1 MSDVS
6 ILFLTLIRA
15 ELLEVEPEALLS
27 DFSEGEWMNSAVLD
41 SLCRLA
47 SAHDLTQ
54 VVGSALFKLGLSR
67 DDTHYSFLRR
77 AQIDAVY
84 RVEQLNYELSRISEL
99 FEKNRIRHIPLKGSV
114 IRAYYPQPEM
124 RTSCDIDLLIEP
136 ADLERATTALCDVL
150 KYQKGKVGSHD
161 VAFLSESGVSL
172 ELHYTLSEDKSH
184 PKMKRVLSRVWDH
197 ALPEHEGAY
206 LCHLDREFFVYY
218 HLAHMVKHFEYGG
231 CGIRTF
237 TDLWIL
243 CHRAPRFSDEKL
255 EQLLS
260 EGGILTFAKYAN
272 MLSEMWFSNVHPNN
286 AEDEAL
292 LSTMHDYLLRGGIY
306 GSTENRVTVGRIK
319 KSGSAAYI
327 GSRLFLP
334 LDNMKYDYP
343 ILQKHA
349 ILLPFCEV
357 HRWFRLLR
365 GGTARRIANEL
376 KINGAL
382 TEEETRTTENM
393 FGRLGLGLK

>member
-1 MSDVS
+1 MRDVS
-6 ILFLTLIRA
+6 NLFLALVRA
-15 ELLEVEPEALLS
+15 ELRDVEPSSVRPDLS
-27 DFSEGEWMNSAVLD
+27 NEEILNSEVLD

-47 SAHDLTQ
+47 SAHDMTQ
-54 VVGSALFKLGLSR
+54 VLGSALFKLGLSR
-67 DDTHYSFLRR
+67 DDAHYSFFRR

-84 RVEQLNYELSRISEL
+84 RVEQLQYELARISEL
-99 FEKNRIRHIPLKGSV
+99 FEKCQIRHIPLKGSV
-114 IRAYYPQPEM
+114 LRAYYPRPEM
-124 RTSCDIDLLIEP
+124 RTSCDIDLLVDP
-136 ADLERATTALCDVL
+136 ADLDTAASALCDTL

-184 PKMKRVLSRVWDH
+184 PKMQRVLSRVWDY
-197 ALPEHEGAY
+197 ALPEHEGAC
-206 LCHLDREFFVYY
+206 LCHLEWEFFVYY
-218 HLAHMVKHFEYGG
+218 HIAHMVKHFEYGG

-237 TDLWIL
+237 TDLWVL
-243 CHRAPRFSDEKL
+243 RHRAPKFSDEKL
-255 EQLLS
+255 ERLLS
-260 EGGILTFAKYAN
+260 DGEILTFAKYAN
-272 MLSEMWFSNVHPNN
+272 MLSEMWFSSVHPNN

-292 LSTMHDYLLRGGIY
+292 LSLMYDYLLRGGIY

-319 KSGSAAYI
+319 KSGSVAYI

-334 LDNMKYDYP
+334 YDNMKYDYP

-357 HRWFRLLR
+357 HRWFRLLH

-382 TEEETRTTENM
+382 TEEETQSAENM
-393 FGRLGLGLK
+393 FGRLGLK